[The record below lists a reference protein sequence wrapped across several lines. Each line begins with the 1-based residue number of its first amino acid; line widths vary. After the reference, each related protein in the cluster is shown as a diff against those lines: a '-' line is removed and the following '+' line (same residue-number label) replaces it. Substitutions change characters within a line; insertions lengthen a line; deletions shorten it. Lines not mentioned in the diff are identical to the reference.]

1 MATISERLRELSGAM
16 LAADIDM
23 RLPEGSIDPDE
34 AADTI
39 DALVAALERQA
50 DNVAFML
57 NRFELPRQWHEKLD
71 RELAEDRAALSRA
84 KG

>member
-1 MATISERLRELSGAM
+1 MTISETLRAQARSSTRRE
-16 LAADIDM
+16 
-23 RLPEGSIDPDE
+23 EGEDWRDNYQWK

-71 RELAEDRAALSRA
+71 RELAEDRAALARA